1 MTYLEYDSS
10 NTIRPLSKFNLVS
23 IIFLIISNLLLIQ
36 CQKRGTQEI
45 PHTTPDKILI
55 FDHAIFNAG
64 TANKNG
70 DLFIEY
76 YSEDN
81 YYDIPNSILFYGLSK
96 DGRFCFS
103 NETSYTQETNIGID
117 EIVDIDIYPNY
128 YKIFDSKNLFVTI
141 NNDNNKENQ
150 YLFSI
155 NSYNSIVELHN
166 LNNDKDILILNYFW
180 N

>member
-1 MTYLEYDSS
+1 MAFLKYDSS
-10 NTIRPLSKFNLVS
+10 YILKLLSKLNLF
-23 IIFLIISNLLLIQ
+23 IIFFLIISNLLLIQ
-36 CQKRGTQEI
+36 CQKRGAQEI
-45 PHTTPDKILI
+45 PHTTPDKIII

-64 TANKNG
+64 TINKNG

-81 YYDIPNSILFYGLSK
+81 YYDIPNSILFYCLSK
-96 DGRFCFS
+96 DGRFCFT
-103 NETSYTQETNIGID
+103 NETSYTRETNIDID

-128 YKIFDSKNLFVTI
+128 YKIFNSKNLFVTI

-166 LNNDKDILILNYFW
+166 LNNEKDKNRY
-180 N
+180 